1 LCKAVQ
7 RHGSEQCGVYAP
19 FSQYLRMNDITSVP
33 LAKFKGNRFNIV
45 FHDGAGVYYLHKHL
59 QSFFSSI
66 YGTPNRLL
74 QTVFDNIQ
82 VPQYLAGC
90 KALGIINK
98 YISGPLWR
106 KLESKI
112 SITEMSRAYQD
123 MYDKFKEWAND
134 SSDLLTGNDLLFPDI
149 PLKGDV
155 LTELL
160 SPSPYDDLA
169 TECLQIMFKSF
180 VSLMERLL
188 QDHLDGGKFSESSS
202 ELSENTR
209 SVPCTNTISERDF
222 AQLDRFL
229 RMKPNATTLALEG
242 VILYANNKTSQWL
255 SEKSREEREK
265 IISAAKRI
273 APKHK
278 ALFKERREQIKQ
290 YRAQQLREKAAEIER
305 KRRREEQEREE
316 LLAKID
322 QLGYWRS
329 VSTVNSKL
337 RQFHYISQ
345 KKEAL
350 KAQIKYRKIILQQ
363 TADSSLFKFSENRKV
378 HSIEKL
384 SSNLCELIK
393 LSASNCSGEYMEER
407 LSKRHRTALDPA
419 DFVGKVIDHRF
430 KEPDG
435 SLSWYRGIIEKQIGG
450 RNSWTFEIGY
460 DCGDKEEYNI
470 EVDYSEGDVV
480 IVQQ

>member
-1 LCKAVQ
+1 MLYCCKMK
-7 RHGSEQCGVYAP
+7 
-19 FSQYLRMNDITSVP
+19 QYLLLTQTLTYFFLI
-33 LAKFKGNRFNIV
+33 
-45 FHDGAGVYYLHKHL
+45 YLQNPQQASTNCVRQH
-59 QSFFSSI
+59 SGSSI
-66 YGTPNRLL
+66 FSWMQCSRL
-74 QTVFDNIQ
+74 
-82 VPQYLAGC
+82 
-90 KALGIINK
+90 INK

-123 MYDKFKEWAND
+123 TYNKLKEWAND
-134 SSDLLTGNDLLFPDI
+134 SSDLLTGNDLLFTEI

-222 AQLDRFL
+222 PQLDRFL

-278 ALFKERREQIKQ
+278 ALFKE
-290 YRAQQLREKAAEIER
+290 
-305 KRRREEQEREE
+305 
-316 LLAKID
+316 
-322 QLGYWRS
+322 
-329 VSTVNSKL
+329 
-337 RQFHYISQ
+337 
-345 KKEAL
+345 
-350 KAQIKYRKIILQQ
+350 
-363 TADSSLFKFSENRKV
+363 
-378 HSIEKL
+378 
-384 SSNLCELIK
+384 
-393 LSASNCSGEYMEER
+393 
-407 LSKRHRTALDPA
+407 
-419 DFVGKVIDHRF
+419 
-430 KEPDG
+430 
-435 SLSWYRGIIEKQIGG
+435 
-450 RNSWTFEIGY
+450 
-460 DCGDKEEYNI
+460 
-470 EVDYSEGDVV
+470 
-480 IVQQ
+480 